1 MALRNRCCTE
11 EEAQHKHDFDWLLE
25 ATTKVTIY
33 ISVTQLYKPAKHA
46 VEKQR
51 GKEKPRRNPSLNF
64 LPPCVIYM
72 HATNCDD
79 QVGENMDWVAWLLSF
94 SFPPRYL
101 SPSILL
107 LSFLFSPPQKSQEC
121 VKHLVQNHSIPIDC
135 QSRTTAH
142 RYPILSPCH
151 PENFFP

>member
-11 EEAQHKHDFDWLLE
+11 EEAKHKHDFDWLLE

-33 ISVTQLYKPAKHA
+33 ISVTQLYKLAKHA
-46 VEKQR
+46 VGKQR

-79 QVGENMDWVAWLLSF
+79 QAGETWIELHGYYL
-94 SFPPRYL
+94 PPPPPCYL
-101 SPSILL
+101 SLILL
-107 LSFLFSPPQKSQEC
+107 PSLLSPPQKSQEC
-121 VKHLVQNHSIPIDC
+121 VKHLVQNHSIPINC
-135 QSRTTAH
+135 QSRSAAH
-142 RYPILSPCH
+142 R
-151 PENFFP
+151 